1 MFSTANSHL
10 RGSSRSSMGAPVWKT
25 YAAESA
31 LDTPRG
37 ASVLRCCS
45 TRTPVARFIEDSH
58 QLSKCA
64 TRSTMMRLD
73 LPMAD
78 EQFRPPSIREVR
90 LSPANIWR
98 VGLVVLG
105 LIALALFVQF
115 LLREGGGVLFIVLM
129 AWFAAIAM
137 APVVAWLSRYMKRGV
152 ATLLVMV
159 SFILFAA
166 FFLLAFGNLLVD
178 QLVELAQAVP
188 GVITEAL
195 RWANER
201 LGTDY
206 EFQDVLAIFEIE
218 TADLALYAGEIAI
231 GVLGFVTSLV
241 GSVFSIFTFGLF
253 LFYFSA
259 QLPQFQRWVAGLF
272 PERAQEFVMT
282 AWRLTSQKT
291 GGYIGARIILASIN
305 SFFTGIVFFLIDMPY
320 WLPLALW
327 VGIVAQFVPTIG
339 TYISAIL
346 PVLVGLLSDR
356 PVVGIIALVWAI
368 LYQQVEN
375 LLIEPRISA
384 RAVNVNPAVAF
395 GSVLLG
401 ASLFG
406 VAGAFL
412 AIPVTAMLFAMLDT
426 YGKRYE
432 LIEDLRD
439 NDALSQI
446 SVDESVTTEE
456 R

>member
-1 MFSTANSHL
+1 
-10 RGSSRSSMGAPVWKT
+10 
-25 YAAESA
+25 
-31 LDTPRG
+31 
-37 ASVLRCCS
+37 
-45 TRTPVARFIEDSH
+45 
-58 QLSKCA
+58 
-64 TRSTMMRLD
+64 
-73 LPMAD
+73 MAD
-78 EQFRPPSIREVR
+78 EQSRPPSIREVR

-115 LLREGGGVLFIVLM
+115 LLREGGGILFIVVM

-137 APVVAWLSRYMKRGV
+137 APVVAWLSKYMKRGP

-159 SFILFAA
+159 SFVLFAA
-166 FFLLAFGNLLVD
+166 FFLLAFGHLLVD
-178 QLVELAQAVP
+178 QLVQLAQAVP
-188 GVITEAL
+188 GVISEAL

-201 LGTDY
+201 LGTAY
-206 EFQDVLAIFEIE
+206 EFQDILAMFDVE

-259 QLPQFQRWVAGLF
+259 QLPQFQRWVASLF

-305 SFFTGIVFFLIDMPY
+305 SFFTGIVFLLIDMPY

-327 VGIVAQFVPTIG
+327 TGIVAQFVPTIG
-339 TYISAIL
+339 TYISIAL

-384 RAVNVNPAVAF
+384 KAVDVNPAVAF

-432 LIEDLRD
+432 LVGDLRED
-439 NDALSQI
+439 DAPSEP
-446 SVDESVTTEE
+446 SPDASEPT
-456 R
+456 

>member
-1 MFSTANSHL
+1 MT
-10 RGSSRSSMGAPVWKT
+10 
-25 YAAESA
+25 
-31 LDTPRG
+31 
-37 ASVLRCCS
+37 
-45 TRTPVARFIEDSH
+45 
-58 QLSKCA
+58 
-64 TRSTMMRLD
+64 
-73 LPMAD
+73 D
-78 EQFRPPSIREVR
+78 EQSRPPSIREVR

-115 LLREGGGVLFIVLM
+115 LLREGGGILFIVLM

-206 EFQDVLAIFEIE
+206 EFQDILSLFEIE
-218 TADLALYAGEIAI
+218 TADIALYAGEIAI

-439 NDALSQI
+439 DDGSSQL

>member
-1 MFSTANSHL
+1 
-10 RGSSRSSMGAPVWKT
+10 
-25 YAAESA
+25 
-31 LDTPRG
+31 
-37 ASVLRCCS
+37 
-45 TRTPVARFIEDSH
+45 
-58 QLSKCA
+58 
-64 TRSTMMRLD
+64 
-73 LPMAD
+73 MAD
-78 EQFRPPSIREVR
+78 EQSRPPSIREVR

-115 LLREGGGVLFIVLM
+115 LLREGGGILFIVVM

-137 APVVAWLSRYMKRGV
+137 APVVAWLSKYMKRGP

-159 SFILFAA
+159 SFVLFAA

-178 QLVELAQAVP
+178 QLVQLAQAVP
-188 GVITEAL
+188 GVISEAL

-201 LGTDY
+201 LGTAY
-206 EFQDVLAIFEIE
+206 EFQDILAMFDVE

-259 QLPQFQRWVAGLF
+259 QLPQFQRWVASLF

-305 SFFTGIVFFLIDMPY
+305 SFFTGIVFLLIDMPY

-327 VGIVAQFVPTIG
+327 TGIVAQFVPTIG
-339 TYISAIL
+339 TYISIAL

-384 RAVNVNPAVAF
+384 KAVDVNPAVAF

-432 LIEDLRD
+432 LVGDLRED
-439 NDALSQI
+439 DAPSEP
-446 SVDESVTTEE
+446 SPDASEPT
-456 R
+456 

>member
-1 MFSTANSHL
+1 
-10 RGSSRSSMGAPVWKT
+10 
-25 YAAESA
+25 
-31 LDTPRG
+31 
-37 ASVLRCCS
+37 
-45 TRTPVARFIEDSH
+45 
-58 QLSKCA
+58 
-64 TRSTMMRLD
+64 
-73 LPMAD
+73 MAD
-78 EQFRPPSIREVR
+78 QQSTPANIREVR
-90 LSPANIWR
+90 FNPRNVWR
-98 VGLVVLG
+98 VGLVILA

-115 LLREGGGVLFIVLM
+115 LLREGGSILFIVVM

-137 APVVAWLSRYMKRGV
+137 APVVSWLSRYMKRGP

-178 QLVELAQAVP
+178 QLVELARAVP
-188 GVITEAL
+188 DVISEAL
-195 RWANER
+195 RMANER
-201 LGTDY
+201 LGTSY
-206 EFQDVLAIFEIE
+206 EFQDILAMFEIE
-218 TADLALYAGEIAI
+218 TADLAVYAGEIAI

-259 QLPQFQRWVAGLF
+259 QRPQFQRWVAGLF
-272 PERAQEFVMT
+272 PKRAQEFVMT
-282 AWRLTSQKT
+282 AWKLTSQKT

-305 SFFTGIVFFLIDMPY
+305 SFFTGIVFLLIDMPY

-327 VGIVAQFVPTIG
+327 TGIVAQFVPTIG
-339 TYISAIL
+339 TYISIAL

-368 LYQQVEN
+368 IYQQIEN

-384 RAVNVNPAVAF
+384 KAVDVNPAVAF

-426 YGKRYE
+426 YGKRYDLIAE
-432 LIEDLRD
+432 LQVNDD
-439 NDALSQI
+439 NTSADSSTDSGPAGDSAP
-446 SVDESVTTEE
+446 VRE
-456 R
+456 

>member
-1 MFSTANSHL
+1 
-10 RGSSRSSMGAPVWKT
+10 
-25 YAAESA
+25 
-31 LDTPRG
+31 
-37 ASVLRCCS
+37 
-45 TRTPVARFIEDSH
+45 
-58 QLSKCA
+58 
-64 TRSTMMRLD
+64 
-73 LPMAD
+73 
-78 EQFRPPSIREVR
+78 
-90 LSPANIWR
+90 
-98 VGLVVLG
+98 
-105 LIALALFVQF
+105 
-115 LLREGGGVLFIVLM
+115 
-129 AWFAAIAM
+129 
-137 APVVAWLSRYMKRGV
+137 
-152 ATLLVMV
+152 MV
-159 SFILFAA
+159 SFVLFAA

-178 QLVELAQAVP
+178 QLVQLAQAVP
-188 GVITEAL
+188 GVISEAL

-201 LGTDY
+201 LGTAY
-206 EFQDVLAIFEIE
+206 EFQDILAMFDVE

-259 QLPQFQRWVAGLF
+259 QLPQFQRWVASLF

-305 SFFTGIVFFLIDMPY
+305 SFFTGIVFLLIDMPY

-327 VGIVAQFVPTIG
+327 TGIVAQFVPTIG
-339 TYISAIL
+339 TYISIAL

-384 RAVNVNPAVAF
+384 KAVDVNPAVAF

-432 LIEDLRD
+432 LIGDLRED
-439 NDALSQI
+439 DAPSEP
-446 SVDESVTTEE
+446 SPDASEPT
-456 R
+456 

>member
-1 MFSTANSHL
+1 
-10 RGSSRSSMGAPVWKT
+10 
-25 YAAESA
+25 
-31 LDTPRG
+31 
-37 ASVLRCCS
+37 
-45 TRTPVARFIEDSH
+45 
-58 QLSKCA
+58 
-64 TRSTMMRLD
+64 
-73 LPMAD
+73 MAD
-78 EQFRPPSIREVR
+78 EQSRPPSIREVR

-115 LLREGGGVLFIVLM
+115 LLREGGGILFIVVM

-137 APVVAWLSRYMKRGV
+137 APVVAWLSKYMKRGL
-152 ATLLVMV
+152 ATLLVML
-159 SFILFAA
+159 SFVLFAA

-178 QLVELAQAVP
+178 QLVQLAQAVP

-201 LGTDY
+201 LGTAY
-206 EFQDVLAIFEIE
+206 EFQDILAMFDIE

-259 QLPQFQRWVAGLF
+259 QLPQFQRWVASLF

-291 GGYIGARIILASIN
+291 GGYIGARIILAAIN
-305 SFFTGIVFFLIDMPY
+305 SFFTGIVFLLIDMPY

-327 VGIVAQFVPTIG
+327 TGIVAQFVPTIG
-339 TYISAIL
+339 TYISIAL

-384 RAVNVNPAVAF
+384 KAVDVNPAVAF

-432 LIEDLRD
+432 LVGDLRE
-439 NDALSQI
+439 DAAPSEP
-446 SVDESVTTEE
+446 SPDASEPT
-456 R
+456 

>member
-1 MFSTANSHL
+1 MPIRDGSAQSH
-10 RGSSRSSMGAPVWKT
+10 
-25 YAAESA
+25 
-31 LDTPRG
+31 PREV
-37 ASVLRCCS
+37 S
-45 TRTPVARFIEDSH
+45 I
-58 QLSKCA
+58 
-64 TRSTMMRLD
+64 RLD
-73 LPMAD
+73 SPMAD
-78 EQFRPPSIREVR
+78 EQSTQLSIREVR
-90 LSPANIWR
+90 FSPRNVWR
-98 VGLVVLG
+98 IGLVILA

-115 LLREGGGVLFIVLM
+115 LLREGGSVLFIVIM

-137 APVVAWLSRYMKRGV
+137 APVVAWLSRFMKRGP

-178 QLVELAQAVP
+178 QLVELARAVP
-188 GVITEAL
+188 DVISEAL
-195 RWANER
+195 RRANER

-206 EFQDVLAIFEIE
+206 EFGDILAMFEIE
-218 TADLALYAGEIAI
+218 TADLALYAGEIAL
-231 GVLGFVTSLV
+231 GVLSFVTSLV

-282 AWRLTSQKT
+282 AWKLTSQKT

-305 SFFTGIVFFLIDMPY
+305 SFFTGIVFLLIDMPY

-327 VGIVAQFVPTIG
+327 TGIVAQFVPTIG
-339 TYISAIL
+339 TYISIAL

-356 PVVGIIALVWAI
+356 PVVGILALVWAI

-384 RAVNVNPAVAF
+384 KAVNVNPAVAF

-432 LIEDLRD
+432 LIEELRE
-439 NDALSQI
+439 NDETRTA
-446 SVDESVTTEE
+446 ESGGGPGTGIDDSPVRE
-456 R
+456 

>member
-1 MFSTANSHL
+1 
-10 RGSSRSSMGAPVWKT
+10 
-25 YAAESA
+25 
-31 LDTPRG
+31 
-37 ASVLRCCS
+37 
-45 TRTPVARFIEDSH
+45 
-58 QLSKCA
+58 
-64 TRSTMMRLD
+64 MRLD

-78 EQFRPPSIREVR
+78 EQSTPLSIREVR
-90 LSPANIWR
+90 FSPRNVWR
-98 VGLVVLG
+98 IGLVILA

-115 LLREGGGVLFIVLM
+115 LLREGGSVLFIVIM

-137 APVVAWLSRYMKRGV
+137 APVVAWLSRFMKRGP

-178 QLVELAQAVP
+178 QLVELARAVP
-188 GVITEAL
+188 DVISEAL
-195 RWANER
+195 RRANER

-206 EFQDVLAIFEIE
+206 EFGDILAMFEIE
-218 TADLALYAGEIAI
+218 TADLALYAGEIAL
-231 GVLGFVTSLV
+231 GVLSFVTSLV

-282 AWRLTSQKT
+282 AWKLTSQKT

-305 SFFTGIVFFLIDMPY
+305 SFFTGIVFLLIDMPY

-327 VGIVAQFVPTIG
+327 TGIVAQFVPTIG
-339 TYISAIL
+339 TYISIAL

-356 PVVGIIALVWAI
+356 PVVGILALVWAI

-384 RAVNVNPAVAF
+384 KAVNVNPAVAF

-432 LIEDLRD
+432 LIEELRE
-439 NDALSQI
+439 NDETRTA
-446 SVDESVTTEE
+446 ESGGGPGTGIDDSPVRE
-456 R
+456 